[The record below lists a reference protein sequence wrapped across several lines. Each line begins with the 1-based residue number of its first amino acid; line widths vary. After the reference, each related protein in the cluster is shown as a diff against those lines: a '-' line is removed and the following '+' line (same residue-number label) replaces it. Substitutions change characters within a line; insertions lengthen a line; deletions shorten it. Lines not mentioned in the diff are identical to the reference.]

1 MVFEPLSD
9 GVRKLVFREP
19 REQLELCIVEELQQ
33 DFDARAAS
41 SPEGIRSLNTE
52 SLAQL
57 VPFLSCLHFPFMQIE
72 ADVAWLNL
80 IRLV

>member
-19 REQLELCIVEELQQ
+19 REQLELCIVEELPQ
-33 DFDARAAS
+33 DFDSRAAS
-41 SPEGIRSLNTE
+41 SPEGIRSLNPE

-57 VPFLSCLHFPFMQIE
+57 VFLYP
-72 ADVAWLNL
+72 AY
-80 IRLV
+80 IRMKHLVYGHANRG